1 MINLAR
7 ALDDERLIEKIEQL
21 EEENR
26 DLVEK
31 IEKLL
36 WEKIKLEEEIRSLEL
51 EKRNWEVESEELKM
65 WLREKLPL
73 ALLKEYMEK
82 FEWVDLKNV

>member
-26 DLVEK
+26 
-31 IEKLL
+31 KL
-36 WEKIKLEEEIRSLEL
+36 KEE
-51 EKRNWEVESEELKM
+51 NEELKEE
-65 WLREKLPL
+65 LDKAHIAYRAVRKVN
-73 ALLKEYMEK
+73 KEIM
-82 FEWVDLKNV
+82 N